1 MSEAKPFNI
10 PKQLVMRAYRLVK
23 ANRGAAGV
31 DQQSLVDYAVKL
43 KDNLYKLWNRMSSG
57 TYFPPPVRA
66 VEVPKKNGG
75 KRMLGVPTVED
86 RIAQVVI
93 KLMFEPRVEPH
104 FLPDSYG
111 FRPGKSALDAVGVT
125 RRRCWEYDW
134 VLEFDIQ
141 GLFDNIPHDLLLKA
155 VRHHTDSRCVVLYI
169 ERWLRAPLQKP
180 EGALV
185 ERTRGTPQG
194 SPLSPVLAN
203 LFLHYVFDAWMQRR
217 HPDVPWCRYADDG
230 LLHCRTEQQAQV
242 LLSELEGRFAECGL
256 KLHPEKTKIVYCKD
270 GSRKG
275 KHENIKFDFL
285 GYTFRPRVVKNSK
298 RNSIFVSFT
307 PAVSDAALKS
317 MRAYVRKSNIRNRA
331 DLSLGIIAYRF
342 NPILRGWLNYYG
354 RYQPSAMYPVWRHF
368 NQTLVA
374 WARRKYKRLRR
385 HKTRASIFV
394 ERISERSPRLFEHW
408 RRGMVGSFA

>member
-1 MSEAKPFNI
+1 MGCLYTNPYFRPKI
-10 PKQLVMRAYRLVK
+10 PRKRRNSY
-23 ANRGAAGV
+23 AGV
-31 DQQSLVDYAVKL
+31 DQQSLDDFAVKL

-57 TYFPPPVRA
+57 SYFPPPVKA
-66 VEVPKKNGG
+66 VEIPKKSGG
-75 KRMLGVPTVED
+75 TRVLGIPTVED

-93 KLMFEPRVEPH
+93 KLMFEPKVEPH

-141 GLFDNIPHDLLLKA
+141 GLFDNISHELLLKA
-155 VRHHTDSRCVVLYI
+155 VRHHTDDRCVILYI
-169 ERWLRAPLQKP
+169 ERWLRAPLQKS
-180 EGALV
+180 EGPLV

-203 LFLHYVFDAWMQRR
+203 LFLHYTFDAWMQRN
-217 HPDVPWCRYADDG
+217 HPGVPWCRYADDG
-230 LLHCRTEQQAQV
+230 LLHCRSERQAQA
-242 LLSELEGRFAECGL
+242 LLSELEERFAECGL
-256 KLHPEKTKIVYCKD
+256 KLHSAKTKIVYCKD

-275 KHENIKFDFL
+275 KHRNIKFDFL
-285 GYTFRPRVVKNSK
+285 GFTFRPRVVKNST

-317 MRAYVRKSNIRNRA
+317 MRAYVRKRNLRNRA

-342 NPILRGWLNYYG
+342 NPVLRGWLNYYG
-354 RYQPSAMYPVWRHF
+354 RYQPSAMYPVLRHF

-385 HKTRASIFV
+385 HKTRAGKFM
-394 ERISERSPRLFEHW
+394 EAISERSPRLFEHW
-408 RRGMVGSFA
+408 RRGMQGSFA

>member
-1 MSEAKPFNI
+1 MSKAKPFDI
-10 PKQLVMRAYRLVK
+10 SKQLVMKAYRLVK
-23 ANRGAAGV
+23 ANKGAAGV
-31 DQQSLVDYAVKL
+31 DQQSLDDFAENL

-57 TYFPPPVRA
+57 TYFPPPVKA
-66 VEVPKKNGG
+66 VEIPKKSGG
-75 KRMLGVPTVED
+75 KRVLGIPTVED
-86 RIAQVVI
+86 RIAQMVI
-93 KLMFEPRVEPH
+93 KLMFEPKVEPH

-125 RRRCWEYDW
+125 RKRCWEYDW

-141 GLFDNIPHDLLLKA
+141 GLFDNISHELLLKA
-155 VRHHTDSRCVVLYI
+155 VRHHTDDRCVVLCI
-169 ERWLRAPLQKP
+169 ERWLRAPLQQAGRP
-180 EGALV
+180 LI
-185 ERTRGTPQG
+185 ERTRGIPQG

-203 LFLHYVFDAWMQRR
+203 LFLHYVFDAWMQRN

-230 LLHCRTEQQAQV
+230 LLHCCSEQQAQA
-242 LLSELEGRFAECGL
+242 LLSELEERFAECGL
-256 KLHPEKTKIVYCKD
+256 MLHPEKTKIVYCKD

-275 KHENIKFDFL
+275 KCRNIKFDFL

-331 DLSLGIIAYRF
+331 DLSLGLIAYRF
-342 NPILRGWLNYYG
+342 NPVLRGWLNYYG
-354 RYQPSAMYPVWRHF
+354 RYQPSAMAPVWRHF
-368 NQTLVA
+368 NKMLVA

-394 ERISERSPRLFEHW
+394 EKISERSPQLFEHW
-408 RRGMVGSFA
+408 RRGMAGSFA